1 MTLLFP
7 SRSSIDRSSAQHFS
21 TLSYPNLFKVGLAFA
36 SFMVLATGCGTP
48 SESSSTTSTPTV
60 SASPESP
67 TVVAVEPSPEAP
79 SPTPEATD
87 STLISATGIGPAQ
100 LGMTVGDLKQ
110 ALGAETEFTV
120 ESPFIVDFDA
130 IAVRQGEEVLF
141 YILSLPGT
149 PPTDAD
155 PIEGLYTDNPKFR
168 TDADVGPG
176 TTLQS
181 ATQAYGPVTLSYNT
195 QNESREY
202 ARFQQQPST
211 NISFATGNG
220 NQNPAGIY
228 PSPTQEYNETSEFR
242 EDATIQSVLVV
253 CLTEGCTPPTN

>member
-7 SRSSIDRSSAQHFS
+7 LRQLIDRSIRQHPL
-21 TLSYPNLFKVGLAFA
+21 TISYPNFFKVGLVFA
-36 SFMVLATGCGTP
+36 SFMVIATGCGSS
-48 SESSSTTSTPTV
+48 SESSSIESSPSVSADPPAPTV
-60 SASPESP
+60 TE
-67 TVVAVEPSPEAP
+67 VEPSPEVP
-79 SPTPEATD
+79 SPSSEAAD

-100 LGMTVGDLKQ
+100 LGMTLGDLKQ
-110 ALGAETEFTV
+110 ILGAETEFTV

-130 IAVRQGEEVLF
+130 VAVRQGEEILF

-176 TTLQS
+176 TSLQS

-202 ARFQQQPST
+202 ARFAQQPST

-220 NQNPAGIY
+220 NQDPAGVY
-228 PSPTQEYNETSEFR
+228 ASPTQEYNETSEFR
-242 EDATIQSVLVV
+242 DDATIQSVLVV

>member
-1 MTLLFP
+1 MTLLFFL
-7 SRSSIDRSSAQHFS
+7 RQMIDRSITQHSF
-21 TLSYPNLFKVGLAFA
+21 TIPYPNLFKIGLVLA
-36 SFMVLATGCGTP
+36 SSMAIATGCG
-48 SESSSTTSTPTV
+48 SSSNSSSLESSPTV
-60 SASPESP
+60 SASPVSP
-67 TVVAVEPSPEAP
+67 TATEVEPSPEVSP
-79 SPTPEATD
+79 PTPTAAD

-100 LGMTVGDLKQ
+100 LGMTLGDLKQ
-110 ALGAETEFTV
+110 ILGAETEFTV

-130 IAVRQGEEVLF
+130 IAVRQGEETLF

-168 TDADVGPG
+168 TEADVGPG
-176 TTLQS
+176 TSLQA

-202 ARFQQQPST
+202 ARFARQPST

-220 NQNPAGIY
+220 NQDAAGVY
-228 PSPTQEYNETSEFR
+228 ASPTQEYNETSEFR
-242 EDATIQSVLVV
+242 DDATIQSVLVV

>member
-7 SRSSIDRSSAQHFS
+7 LRQMSERSITKHPFTIPR
-21 TLSYPNLFKVGLAFA
+21 LNLFKMGLVSV
-36 SFMVLATGCGTP
+36 SFMVIATGCGSS
-48 SESSSTTSTPTV
+48 SESPPTASTPTV
-60 SASPESP
+60 SASPISP
-67 TVVAVEPSPEAP
+67 TVPEVEPSPELP
-79 SPTPEATD
+79 SPTPAAAD

-100 LGMTVGDLKQ
+100 LGMTLGDLKQ
-110 ALGAETEFTV
+110 ILGTETEFTV

-130 IAVRQGEEVLF
+130 IAVRQGEEILF

-176 TTLQS
+176 TPLQT
-181 ATQAYGPVTLSYNT
+181 ATQAYGSVTLSYNT

-202 ARFQQQPST
+202 ARFAQQPST

-220 NQNPAGIY
+220 NQDPAGVY
-228 PSPTQEYNETSEFR
+228 ASPTQEYNETSEFR